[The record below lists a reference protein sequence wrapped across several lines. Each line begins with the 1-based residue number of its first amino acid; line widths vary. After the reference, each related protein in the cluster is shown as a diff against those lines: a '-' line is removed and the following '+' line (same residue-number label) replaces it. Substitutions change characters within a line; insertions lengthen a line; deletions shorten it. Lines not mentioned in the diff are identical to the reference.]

1 MLSIYCFICFDKME
15 KKNLMNI
22 LCIIRAKSCDIS
34 NSEGEKVNERRDE
47 RIALFATF
55 LNRCESLHLDNYF
68 GESKRRIQRNYNVIY
83 LWEDAKF
90 LVEEAMMKRKNKI
103 KQQFSLLLL
112 SENTHYVFIQLLEQ
126 REKERIR
133 RSLCYISLKKGN
145 ILNWRTCKINWKK
158 KKTLLHLL
166 LLSTDT
172 NYVLIHLQNES
183 KKKELNTC
191 SLLYFCEKK

>member
-1 MLSIYCFICFDKME
+1 ME

-83 LWEDAKF
+83 L
-90 LVEEAMMKRKNKI
+90 
-103 KQQFSLLLL
+103 
-112 SENTHYVFIQLLEQ
+112 
-126 REKERIR
+126 
-133 RSLCYISLKKGN
+133 
-145 ILNWRTCKINWKK
+145 
-158 KKTLLHLL
+158 
-166 LLSTDT
+166 
-172 NYVLIHLQNES
+172 
-183 KKKELNTC
+183 
-191 SLLYFCEKK
+191 